1 MRKPGAEADLRQ
13 AIEFI
18 DNHLHQTFA
27 PRSLRIRFEPLN
39 GTVLI
44 DRSTVANLELI
55 QNLSNSK
62 SKHCLYGLLNRTR
75 TPMGGRLLKRSILQ
89 PSTDGDK
96 LEKRWAAV
104 EELMSNG
111 QLFSAISDGML
122 TETSS

>member
-1 MRKPGAEADLRQ
+1 MVFSTKRE
-13 AIEFI
+13 
-18 DNHLHQTFA
+18 HLWV
-27 PRSLRIRFEPLN
+27 
-39 GTVLI
+39 GGY
-44 DRSTVANLELI
+44 
-55 QNLSNSK
+55 SK
-62 SKHCLYGLLNRTR
+62 E
-75 TPMGGRLLKRSILQ
+75 SILQ